1 MGGDRG
7 VIMRKFLATACIV
20 MIIASTAPATAAEAP
35 DGAGESS
42 YGYVPPLQKKS
53 VGTAALLSVVPSF
66 GAGLYYAEEYPMA
79 ISSSVAMAVG
89 LGLFLDAQFRTH
101 RSGEKISALTVM
113 GSSWLLGVIYAPL
126 SVHQRN
132 KVVDETYG
140 FTPYLDI
147 SHKKLYA
154 GVGMRF

>member
-1 MGGDRG
+1 
-7 VIMRKFLATACIV
+7 MRKFLALVCIV
-20 MIIASTAPATAAEAP
+20 SMLISAVPVRAAEAP

-42 YGYVPPLQKKS
+42 YGYIPPMQKKS
-53 VGTAALLSVVPSF
+53 VGTAALLSAIPSF

-79 ISSSVAMAVG
+79 ISSTIGMAVG
-89 LGLFLDAQFRTH
+89 LGLFLDAQLRTH
-101 RSGEKISALTVM
+101 RSSEKISAITVM
-113 GSSWLLGVIYAPL
+113 GTSWLLGMIYAPL

-140 FTPYLDI
+140 FTPYLDV
-147 SHKKLYA
+147 SHEKLYA

>member
-1 MGGDRG
+1 
-7 VIMRKFLATACIV
+7 MRRFLALVCV
-20 MIIASTAPATAAEAP
+20 IAIFAFTVPAQAGEAP

-79 ISSSVAMAVG
+79 ISSSIAMAVG

-140 FTPYLDI
+140 LIPYIDV

>member
-1 MGGDRG
+1 
-7 VIMRKFLATACIV
+7 MRKFLVLVCLITV
-20 MIIASTAPATAAEAP
+20 LAPVLPAQAGEP
-35 DGAGESS
+35 PEGAGESS

-79 ISSSVAMAVG
+79 ISSSIAMAVG

-101 RSGEKISALTVM
+101 RSGEKISALTVL